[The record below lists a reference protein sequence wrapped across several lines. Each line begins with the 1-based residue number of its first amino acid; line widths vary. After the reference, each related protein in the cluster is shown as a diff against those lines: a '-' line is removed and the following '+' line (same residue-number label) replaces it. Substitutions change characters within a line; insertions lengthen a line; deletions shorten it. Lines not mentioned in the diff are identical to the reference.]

1 MPNFRNTTVLLHKG
15 LSRLSP
21 SSSSDILLQLPCTQ
35 LWSFVTFPVA
45 FEQCQGLLFSLK
57 KKNANSCISTSL
69 FHIIHVL
76 SGNKFAI
83 RQDFYLLRQMF
94 ERVWSRYIKKFL
106 KAALESWVTY
116 KLKVVKKK
124 DGQLFQLYSIWLVT
138 RARELSRAAS

>member
-1 MPNFRNTTVLLHKG
+1 MPNFRNTTLLLHEG

-35 LWSFVTFPVA
+35 LWSFETFPVA

-57 KKNANSCISTSL
+57 KMQIAVFQQVYFMLSTCFRGTSSQ
-69 FHIIHVL
+69 FV
-76 SGNKFAI
+76 KV
-83 RQDFYLLRQMF
+83 FYLLRQMF
-94 ERVWSRYIKKFL
+94 ERVWSRYIKNFL
-106 KAALESWVTY
+106 KAALESWGTY

-124 DGQLFQLYSIWLVT
+124 DGQLFELYSIWLVT